1 MNRSLD
7 NTLNMLQ
14 SNDCNEQVV
23 TRLEELVCRKTAIY
37 ESGYYNDDIAC
48 AVDKYYTYLEKNDE
62 SVDVFLPKSGV
73 TLVIR
78 PDFMRPQDV
87 EVTFKRSG
95 PIMDMQI
102 SDEVKN
108 EADLRTFLQRRLSSF

>member
-14 SNDCNEQVV
+14 SNDCNEQAV
-23 TRLEELVCRKTAIY
+23 TRLEELACKKTAIY

-73 TLVIR
+73 TLVIS
-78 PDFMRPQDV
+78 PGFMTPQHV
-87 EVTFKRSG
+87 EVIFKWSG
-95 PIMDMQI
+95 PIMDVEI
-102 SDEVKN
+102 SGNVKN
-108 EADLRTFLQRRLSSF
+108 ENDLRTFLQRRFSRF

>member
-1 MNRSLD
+1 MAHC
-7 NTLNMLQ
+7 
-14 SNDCNEQVV
+14 SNAEAAAF
-23 TRLEELVCRKTAIY
+23 LEESRRQKELVY
-37 ESGYYNDDIAC
+37 DSGYYNDDIAC
-48 AVDKYYTYLEKNDE
+48 AIDGYYKYLEKCDAPI
-62 SVDVFLPKSGV
+62 SVILEKSHAILEIGAH
-73 TLVIR
+73 
-78 PDFMRPQDV
+78 FMRPQDV